1 VAGAGKFA
9 ISEVVRK
16 VVPEWPIGET
26 IACPVCGRPGKASIT
41 TAKGAREKY
50 VYRVVY
56 HSATERCVVKGAVAK
71 ITESGEVVRVEG
83 GRGRRVQRGAGK
95 AAAPVTAFAEEV
107 PAQVQA
113 QAQTQP
119 QVQAPKA
126 PAEVPAVEE
135 RAGAIV
141 VPEFRKYENVPE
153 WRRKAWHHIGK
164 AWASWGSF
172 RENPTE
178 ENFKYF
184 INTVQ
189 KVAQRVGVPCHYV
202 IAVAEHFY
210 KEKSGVARGAVNN
223 AMQWFTETVFEAFRA
238 EGEREGA
245 AQRAPQP
252 AFDFGKVREVIKEE
266 VSRAVEEAVKRIE
279 EAAKVPVVTVGKE
292 DYAAMFAVF
301 RTKKGVP
308 EEVRKRAYAK
318 WEEIF
323 APGRKVVV
331 VEG

>member
-1 VAGAGKFA
+1 MEGAGKFVV
-9 ISEVVRK
+9 SERVRE

-26 IACPVCGRPGKASIT
+26 ITCPVCGRPGKASIT
-41 TAKGAREKY
+41 TARGAREKY

-71 ITESGEVVRVEG
+71 ITETGEVVRVEG
-83 GRGRRVQRGAGK
+83 GRGRRVHRGTEG
-95 AAAPVTAFAEEV
+95 AAAPVTAFAEEA
-107 PAQVQA
+107 PARVQA
-113 QAQTQP
+113 QAQ
-119 QVQAPKA
+119 VQAPK
-126 PAEVPAVEE
+126 VPAVEE

-141 VPEFRKYENVPE
+141 VPEFRKYEEVPE

-189 KVAQRVGVPCHYV
+189 KVAQRAGVPCHYV
-202 IAVAEHFY
+202 IAVAEHFF
-210 KEKSGVARGAVNN
+210 KTKTPVAKGAVNN
-223 AMQWFTETVFEAFRA
+223 AMQWFTETVYEAFRA

-279 EAAKVPVVTVGKE
+279 GAAKVPTVRVSRE
-292 DYAAMFAVF
+292 DYAAMYEAF
-301 RTKKGVP
+301 RRKKSVP
-308 EEVRKRAYAK
+308 KEVRDKAYKA
-318 WEEIF
+318 WDRVF
-323 APGRKVVV
+323 APGAKIVE